1 MWGRRDFW
9 KKKEKTFSLYPKLP
23 EVFFYLVSASAE
35 EKGSRALSNII
46 DTFPND
52 YPYSRCLTMHLNNT
66 LLSCCNQLRNSLK
79 LKLTELS
86 SPTDLKRRKD
96 LFVASFDLQVW
107 RDRMWEEVRRDKEK
121 RTLGFVCCYNDL
133 DWLICSKGTTGPF
146 LERPGNL
153 WARRQIFKTKTRWIV
168 AQFLARKPFSFISLA
183 DSFIVLFSKL
193 LKLWSWMK
201 TQQIQNSF
209 PGPKRFLDFR

>member
-1 MWGRRDFW
+1 MPNQESAFARPFGNGTVRVGTQELFRWLMWGRRDFW

-52 YPYSRCLTMHLNNT
+52 YPYSRCLTMHLNDT

-86 SPTDLKRRKD
+86 VQLTWNDATICL
-96 LFVASFDLQVW
+96 LQALIY
-107 RDRMWEEVRRDKEK
+107 RFGGMWEEVRRDKEK

-133 DWLICSKGTTGPF
+133 DWLICSKGTMGPF

-153 WARRQIFKTKTRWIV
+153 
-168 AQFLARKPFSFISLA
+168 L
-183 DSFIVLFSKL
+183 
-193 LKLWSWMK
+193 
-201 TQQIQNSF
+201 
-209 PGPKRFLDFR
+209 GPKANF